1 MKSGSSIVKTA
12 LNEALEKTPQPM
24 GPPSKKEKEY
34 IKGEQ
39 SINQTQSS
47 IPGKDRPDRS
57 IKINKSSVDK
67 MTRYAVENKSVS
79 RQGRRSGSRDKGESS
94 SWTDSE
100 DDIEKKR
107 RGDSCHWGEK
117 GFNCQ
122 SKKYSNNSA
131 QARKVDS
138 I

>member
-1 MKSGSSIVKTA
+1 MKHWRKLFNQWDLRQKRRRSTSRESRASTRPKAVS
-12 LNEALEKTPQPM
+12 LEK
-24 GPPSKKEKEY
+24 
-34 IKGEQ
+34 ID
-39 SINQTQSS
+39 QT
-47 IPGKDRPDRS
+47 GS

-67 MTRYAVENKSVS
+67 MTRYAVENKLVS

-131 QARKVDS
+131 QARKVDT